1 MKTTKKQKKSLPEVH
16 ILGDLQDVKALISG
30 LNKKKTIVVFLDGEQ
45 NSLYLEIE
53 GKFQPIHEKDIK
65 QLKKEYKL
73 IYFSFYP
80 SQKKSEPVMEA
91 KPEAQEPDKPV
102 IDKKEKKEK
111 QKNDGKK
118 IKTVKKEKKRKKSE
132 EKELTEIM

>member
-91 KPEAQEPDKPV
+91 KPEPQEPDKPV

-118 IKTVKKEKKRKKSE
+118 IKTVKKEKKEKKAKKKS
-132 EKELTEIM
+132 